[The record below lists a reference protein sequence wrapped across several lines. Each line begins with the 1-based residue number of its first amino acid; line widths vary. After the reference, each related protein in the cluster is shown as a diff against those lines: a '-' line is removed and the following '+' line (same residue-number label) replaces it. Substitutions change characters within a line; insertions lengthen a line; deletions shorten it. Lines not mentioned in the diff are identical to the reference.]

1 MWANDWAAAA
11 AAAARESR
19 LMEPGNGAKAD
30 DGQGWYRIVFW
41 AGGHGDYATVT
52 EAQDLSFIY
61 SNSYTALVAMVAMET
76 RFFRFQIEIR
86 KCWPREKRRNH

>member
-1 MWANDWAAAA
+1 
-11 AAAARESR
+11 
-19 LMEPGNGAKAD
+19 MEHGNGAKAD
-30 DGQGWYRIVFW
+30 AGQGYRKFW

-61 SNSYTALVAMVAMET
+61 RSSYTAMVAMVAMET